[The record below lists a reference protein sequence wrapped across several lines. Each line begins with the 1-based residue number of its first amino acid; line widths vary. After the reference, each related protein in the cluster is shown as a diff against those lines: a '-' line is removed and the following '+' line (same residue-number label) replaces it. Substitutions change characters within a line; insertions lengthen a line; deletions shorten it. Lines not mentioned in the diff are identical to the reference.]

1 MRPGHI
7 PQYATS
13 RGLRR
18 LRAGAAWAL
27 LAGCAPAPKPAVE
40 ANPSSNPHG
49 VAAADAAAPRLEFD
63 PSGEPAEPKPT
74 PTIRFAPAPA
84 TVAPD
89 SAAVEIVEPR
99 QDALIT
105 EKRLRT
111 SVVRLRTKNWPISK
125 PGPSVLLALD
135 TFRPRNVHA
144 LVPPLRL
151 TDLVDEDAE
160 LEHGPHQ
167 LVAMLARAHGE
178 TVKPDAASPRPFA
191 SVRFWLETRGVVEAG
206 GAEEPV
212 LVYNLPR
219 GTYNGEA
226 AGQAVLLD
234 FFLIGEA
241 LAKDGQ
247 RVRVAITGQSTKAE
261 TTISEW
267 RPLLIMGLSSGD
279 YSVRLDLVG
288 AHGEPVVA
296 ARASAE
302 RMITVNLDAP
312 VGKRE

>member
-1 MRPGHI
+1 MKTRPSRI
-7 PQYATS
+7 PQHANS
-13 RGLRR
+13 RH
-18 LRAGAAWAL
+18 LRAGVACLL
-27 LAGCAPAPKPAVE
+27 LAGCTPAPKPAVQ
-40 ANPSSNPHG
+40 AKPSSSAHG

-63 PSGEPAEPKPT
+63 PSSEPAEPKPT

-84 TVAPD
+84 SVAPD
-89 SAAVEIVEPR
+89 SAAVEILEPR
-99 QDALIT
+99 HDALIA
-105 EKRLRT
+105 EKQLGK

-125 PGPSVLLALD
+125 PGPSILLALD

-144 LVPPLRL
+144 LTPPIRL
-151 TDLVDEDAE
+151 ADLVDEDAA
-160 LEHGPHQ
+160 LERGQHQ
-167 LVAMLARAHGE
+167 LVAMLARAQGE

-191 SVRFWLETRGVVEAG
+191 SARFWLETRQFMEA
-206 GAEEPV
+206 GAEEPL

-234 FFLIGEA
+234 FFLIGAA

-247 RVRVAITGQSTKAE
+247 RVRVAITGERTKAE

-267 RPLLIMGLSSGD
+267 RPLLVMGLSSGD
-279 YSVRLDLVG
+279 YSVRIDLLG
-288 AHGEPVVA
+288 ANGQPIVA
-296 ARASAE
+296 PRTSAT

-312 VGKRE
+312 VSKPE